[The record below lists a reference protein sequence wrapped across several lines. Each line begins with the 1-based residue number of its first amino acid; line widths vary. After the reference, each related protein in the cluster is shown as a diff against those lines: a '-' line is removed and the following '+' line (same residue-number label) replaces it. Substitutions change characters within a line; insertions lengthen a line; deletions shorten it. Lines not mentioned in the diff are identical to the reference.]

1 MRTPRINELEK
12 LISERIVILDGAM
25 GTTLQKHRFSE
36 ADYRG
41 TRFADWP
48 RQLQGNNDLLSLTQ
62 PDAVRDAHLGFYRA
76 GSDLCETN
84 TFSGTSVAQADYGME
99 EYVFEI
105 NKRSAEIANEAAK
118 IAESEDGKTRFVAGS
133 LGPTNRTAS
142 ISPDVND
149 PGFRA
154 ITFEQLHHAYAEQTR
169 GLVEGGVDL
178 IMIETIFDTLNAKA
192 ALFAVDDVA
201 AETGLDLRVIVT
213 GTISDRS
220 GRLLSG
226 QTPEAFW
233 ISMKHAKPL
242 AFGLNCG
249 LGAKELRNYVAEL
262 ARVADVPICVYPN
275 AGLPNEMGEY
285 DQEPDETGELLGG
298 YAREGYINLVGGCCG
313 TTPDHIRAIA
323 AGVEGVAPHHVHT
336 HDDTEQVA

>member
-1 MRTPRINELEK
+1 MRTPRINELQK

-41 TRFADWP
+41 ERFADWP
-48 RQLQGNNDLLSLTQ
+48 RQLQGNNDLLNLTQ

-99 EYVFEI
+99 DYVFEI
-105 NKRSAEIANEAAK
+105 NRRGAEIANEAAK

-169 GLVEGGVDL
+169 GLIEGGVDL

-201 AETGLDLRVIVT
+201 AESGLDLRVIVT

-285 DQEPDETGELLGG
+285 DQAPEETGELLSG

-323 AGVEGVAPHHVHT
+323 TGVDGVAPHHVHS
-336 HDDTEQVA
+336 HDDTDQVA

>member
-1 MRTPRINELEK
+1 MREPRIRELED
-12 LISERIVILDGAM
+12 LIAKRIVILDGAM

-36 ADYRG
+36 EDFRG
-41 TRFADWP
+41 ERFKDWP
-48 RQLQGNNDLLSLTQ
+48 RQLQGNNDMLVLTQ
-62 PDAVRDAHLGFYRA
+62 PDAVRDAHLSFYRA
-76 GSDLCETN
+76 GSDIVETN
-84 TFSGTSVAQADYGME
+84 TFSATRVSQADYGLE
-99 EYVFEI
+99 DYVFEI
-105 NKRSAEIANEAAK
+105 SKTGAEIANEAAR
-118 IAESEDGKTRFVAGS
+118 IAEAEDGKPRFVAGA

-154 ITFEQLHHAYAEQTR
+154 ITFEELHQAYAEQMR
-169 GLVEGGVDL
+169 GLVEGGIDL
-178 IMIETIFDTLNAKA
+178 VMIETIFDTLNAKA

-201 AETGLDLRVIVT
+201 AETGLNLRVIIT
-213 GTISDRS
+213 GTISDKS

-233 ISMKHAKPL
+233 VSMKHARPL

-249 LGAKELRNYVAEL
+249 LGAKELRKYVADL

-285 DQEPDETGELLGG
+285 DQHPDETGELLGG
-298 YAREGYINLVGGCCG
+298 YAREGYINIVGGCCG
-313 TTPDHIRAIA
+313 TTHDHIKAIA
-323 AGVEGVAPHHVHT
+323 DSVIGVEPRHIHN
-336 HDDTEQVA
+336 DDDVEMSA

>member
-1 MRTPRINELEK
+1 MRTPRISELED
-12 LISERIVILDGAM
+12 LIAKRIVILDGAM

-36 ADYRG
+36 AQFRG
-41 TRFADWP
+41 ARFKDWP
-48 RQLQGNNDLLSLTQ
+48 RQLQGNNDLLSLSQ
-62 PDAVRDAHLGFYRA
+62 PDAVRDAHLGFFRA
-76 GSDLCETN
+76 GSDIVETN
-84 TFSGTSVAQADYGME
+84 TFSSTAVAQADYGME
-99 EYVFEI
+99 DLVFEL
-105 NKRSAEIANEAAK
+105 NKTSARIANEAAR
-118 IAESEDGKTRFVAGS
+118 IAESEDGRPRFVAGA

-154 ITFEQLHHAYAEQTR
+154 ITFEQLHAAYAEQLR

-201 AETGLDLRVIVT
+201 AETRLDLRVIIS
-213 GTISDRS
+213 GTISDKS

-233 ISMKHAKPL
+233 VSMKHARPL

-249 LGAKELRNYVAEL
+249 LGAKELRNYVADL

-285 DQEPDETGELLGG
+285 DQHPDETGELLGL
-298 YAREGYINLVGGCCG
+298 YARQGFINIVGGCCG
-313 TTPDHIRAIA
+313 TTHAHIKAIA
-323 AGVEGVAPHHVHT
+323 DSVRGVEPRHLH
-336 HDDTEQVA
+336 HDDRT

>member
-1 MRTPRINELEK
+1 MRTPRIQELER

-154 ITFEQLHHAYAEQTR
+154 ITFEELHQAYAEQTR

-201 AETGLDLRVIVT
+201 GETGLDLRVIVT

-233 ISMKHAKPL
+233 ISMKHARPL

-249 LGAKELRNYVAEL
+249 LGAKELRNYVADL

-285 DQEPDETGELLGG
+285 DQAPEETGELLGG

-323 AGVEGVAPHHVHT
+323 AGVEGIEPHHVHT
-336 HDDTEQVA
+336 HEHTDQVA